1 MRFMLK
7 LCEELGM
14 TAEELAGRMTAAELR
29 LWEAEYFLRD
39 EDRRDQELLMR
50 AKQRVGRA

>member
-1 MRFMLK
+1 MLR

-14 TAEELAGRMTAAELR
+14 TAEELAGRMTAQEIR

-39 EDRRDQELLMR
+39 EDRRDAALLQRAR
-50 AKQRVGRA
+50 AKAMNG